1 MTWIITG
8 TDPPR
13 CQYFEAHGTGT
24 IAGDPVEA
32 EAISN
37 ALFSNTAEKNGDCE
51 SGILFV
57 GSIKTVIGH
66 LEGTAGIASLLK
78 VSLAL
83 QNRIIPPN
91 MHFNHLHKNVAP
103 FYRHLQVPVEPIP
116 WPAPP
121 GGEPLRASVNSF
133 GFGGTNAHAIIESY
147 SMVSQPWKNAAPS
160 IPNERAT
167 ELTTPL
173 LFSATS
179 EKSLVATIQNYRLF
193 LRSQPAVNLQN
204 LAWTLQCRRSTLP
217 IKTALSGTTKEEILE
232 QIDQQLSSALAV
244 QPTPIGRCSQSSTG
258 TSRPRILGIFT
269 GQGAQWPLMGRKL
282 ITTSRVFAQTI
293 HELEETLDQLPA
305 PPGWSLRAELMAPTP
320 SSHIHEAAYSQPL
333 CTAIQ
338 VALVDLLQYVGI
350 KFDVV
355 IGHSSGEIAAV
366 SFSLCI

>member
-1 MTWIITG
+1 M
-8 TDPPR
+8 
-13 CQYFEAHGTGT
+13 
-24 IAGDPVEA
+24 EA

-37 ALFSNTAEKNGDCE
+37 ALFNDATEKNGDCE
-51 SGILFV
+51 SDPLFV
-57 GSIKTVIGH
+57 GSIKTIVGH

-116 WPAPP
+116 WPVPP

-133 GFGGTNAHAIIESY
+133 GFGGTNAHAIVESY
-147 SMVSQPWKNAAPS
+147 SMVSQPPKNDPPS
-160 IPNERAT
+160 IANERAI

-179 EKSLVATIQNYRLF
+179 EQSLVATVQKYRFF
-193 LRSQPAVNLQN
+193 LRSQEAVNLQN

-217 IKTALSGTTKEEILE
+217 IKTAFNGTTKEEILE
-232 QIDQQLSSALAV
+232 QIDHRLSSALAV
-244 QPTPIGRCSQSSTG
+244 PPTPIGRCSQSSTG
-258 TSRPRILGIFT
+258 TSPPRILGIFT

-282 ITTSRVFAQTI
+282 ITTSKVFAQTI
-293 HELEETLDQLPA
+293 HELEVTLDQLPV

-320 SSHIHEAAYSQPL
+320 DSHIHEAAYSQPL

-338 VALVDLLQYVGI
+338 VALVDLLDYIGV

-366 SFSLCI
+366 SLSLCI

>member
-1 MTWIITG
+1 MIITC

-37 ALFSNTAEKNGDCE
+37 ALFSNPTEKIGDCE
-51 SGILFV
+51 SDLLFV
-57 GSIKTVIGH
+57 GSIKTVVGH

-83 QNRIIPPN
+83 QNRTIPPN
-91 MHFNHLHKNVAP
+91 MHFNHLHKNFAP
-103 FYRHLQVPVEPIP
+103 FRRYLQVPVKPIP
-116 WPAPP
+116 WPVPP

-133 GFGGTNAHAIIESY
+133 GFGGTNAHAIIESHTI
-147 SMVSQPWKNAAPS
+147 VSQPPKTVPPS
-160 IPNERAT
+160 IISERAV

-179 EKSLVATIQNYRLF
+179 EHSLVATIQNHRLF
-193 LRSQPAVNLQN
+193 LGTQSAVNLQN
-204 LAWTLQCRRSTLP
+204 VAWTLQCRRSTFP
-217 IKTALSGTTKEEILE
+217 IKAAFSGTTKEEILE
-232 QIDQQLSSALAV
+232 QIDQRLSSALAEA
-244 QPTPIGRCSQSSTG
+244 PTPIGRCSQPSTG

-282 ITTSRVFAQTI
+282 ITSSPIFAQTI
-293 HELEETLDQLPA
+293 HELEVTLNKLPV
-305 PPGWSLRAELMAPTP
+305 PPGWSLHAELMAPTP
-320 SSHIHEAAYSQPL
+320 SSRVHEAAYSQPL
-333 CTAIQ
+333 CTAVQI
-338 VALVDLLQYVGI
+338 ALVDLLQYVGI
-350 KFDVV
+350 TFDVV

-366 SFSLCI
+366 SFSLCN